1 MTSGYFKLTRTMMET
16 LLLCNK
22 RVCRNLMIIS
32 ASEKLFKGS
41 SSVNVSRYRKYFS
54 IKKWDNLESGIGG
67 AGIVSCVTWAHNSLL
82 PNICKRTNCWPN
94 LTSYG
99 IMHEGDII
107 VSSTFAT
114 HFPRSLSHSFL
125 LFQFLLRSDTPKIP
139 PYLFSY

>member
-1 MTSGYFKLTRTMMET
+1 MET

-41 SSVNVSRYRKYFS
+41 SSVRVSRYRKYLKEMRQFR
-54 IKKWDNLESGIGG
+54 IRDWAGG

-94 LTSYG
+94 LISYG

-114 HFPRSLSHSFL
+114 HFPRSLSHTFL
-125 LFQFLLRSDTPKIP
+125 IFQFLLRSDTPKIP